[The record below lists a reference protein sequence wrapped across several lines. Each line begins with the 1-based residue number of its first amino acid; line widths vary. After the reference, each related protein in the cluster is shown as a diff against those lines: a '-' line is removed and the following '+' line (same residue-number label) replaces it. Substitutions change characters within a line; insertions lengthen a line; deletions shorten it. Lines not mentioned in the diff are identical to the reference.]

1 MSGSGGWGSSPHLCP
16 AQALSSRGTDT
27 LPHGWGVTVSFTEST
42 GSNANLFQKHPHGE
56 RQKHS

>member
-1 MSGSGGWGSSPHLCP
+1 MSGSSPHLCP